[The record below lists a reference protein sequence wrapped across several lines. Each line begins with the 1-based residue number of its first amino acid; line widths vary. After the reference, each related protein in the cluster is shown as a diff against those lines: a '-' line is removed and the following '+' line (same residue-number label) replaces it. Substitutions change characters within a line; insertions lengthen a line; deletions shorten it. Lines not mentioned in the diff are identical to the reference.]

1 MTKEI
6 VINYLENE
14 LKSIEAEGAYYLIDG
29 LVWAIGRLKNKPVE
43 AWDDYDRA
51 PTMSFVEYK
60 KLEQF
65 KQQ

>member
-1 MTKEI
+1 MTEEI

-14 LKSIEAEGAYYLIDG
+14 LKSIEAGGAYYLIDG
-29 LVWAIGRLKNKPVE
+29 LVWAIDRLKNKPVK
-43 AWDDYDRA
+43 AGDYDCK
-51 PTMSFVEYK
+51 PTMSFSEYK